1 MKKNRME
8 IKKLNKNWKNKTL
21 ESLEKNIWPELSEL
35 DKQDWLMVECNALR
49 KKPIKNFSIEN
60 LREMIGQDIG
70 LDFLIPLAIDNLKN
84 DITIKGECY
93 IGDLLDNVLKSE
105 TEYWEGNKDNWRII
119 CDLFEQNK
127 SKLQEIKVS
136 SDIRKEWFDSYDE
149 FKKIN

>member
-1 MKKNRME
+1 MG

-136 SDIRKEWFDSYDE
+136 SDIRKEWFDSYDK
-149 FKKIN
+149 FKKIY